1 MLATFA
7 LLGTL
12 LTAPVQD
19 KDKVNFAHNFT
30 KGQTVAYELNFKGK
44 TDGGDMEVNA
54 AFTISFGDK
63 VVKGTDVTVSPKS
76 MKMTRDGQDAGGGGT
91 GDVKFV
97 LDEHG
102 MPDSVSMEGD
112 SGMLVIPLVLSY
124 LPNKELAVGDTFDIN
139 YDKNSTSFK
148 GTGKYEGMEKVNDK
162 SLPKIS
168 VKAKL
173 NPGGG
178 GEGDLD
184 YVFFFDKDSG
194 HIALLKG
201 KAAVDNQEF
210 NFVLTKK

>member
-7 LLGTL
+7 ILGTL
-12 LTAPVQD
+12 LTTPIQD

-30 KGQTVAYELNFKGK
+30 KGQTVAYVLNFKGK
-44 TDGGDMEVNA
+44 GDGGDMEVNA
-54 AFTISFGDK
+54 DFTILFGDK
-63 VVKGTDVTVSPKS
+63 ADKGTSVTVSPKS
-76 MKMTRDGQDAGGGGT
+76 MKMTHDGQDAGGSGS
-91 GDVKFV
+91 GDMKFI

-102 MPDSVSMEGD
+102 MPDSVSMQGD

-124 LPNKELAVGDTFDIN
+124 LPNKELAIGDTFDIN
-139 YDKNSTSFK
+139 YDKDQTTFK
-148 GTGKYEGMEKVNDK
+148 GTGKFEGTEKINDK
-162 SLPKIS
+162 TLPKIS
-168 VKAKL
+168 IKAKL

-184 YVFFFDKDSG
+184 YVIYFDKDSG